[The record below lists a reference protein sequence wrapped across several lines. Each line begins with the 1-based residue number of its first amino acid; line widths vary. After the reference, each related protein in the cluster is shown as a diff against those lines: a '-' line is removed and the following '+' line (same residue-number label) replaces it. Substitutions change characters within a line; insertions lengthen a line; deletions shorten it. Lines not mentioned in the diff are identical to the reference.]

1 MVTIHHITSEGDA
14 KTATGLTDETTDA
27 KDVMDVNGTINR
39 VMSGVLMEHMRQECK
54 TL

>member
-14 KTATGLTDETTDA
+14 ATTTGLTDETTDA
-27 KDVMDVNGTINR
+27 KDVMDENRTINR
-39 VMSGVLMEHMRQECK
+39 VMSGVLMEHMRQEFK